1 MFEFEN
7 NTISDYFI
15 DRLKTKKKRTTKDEL
30 LSYIFGR
37 EMYELHD
44 EVSINLI
51 ADELYRN
58 ENNIK
63 KISLLLEQFS
73 IKNKDAVITLL
84 INIYEANGYLVTK
97 DTIAIKPI
105 VLPRLDEVDG
115 LSREFKS
122 KIKSVANG
130 KSVSN
135 LELITYL
142 ERIRLTLI
150 AKAMGAI
157 KKKKTRIVYDAIT
170 DKNGEVRKKN
180 AVSITEEE
188 ESLLPMEQVLPSLNE
203 INTMILNLQSK
214 QSIFPTEE
222 ELAIMYQNARE
233 KSKQEKERLLGDTER
248 F

>member
-1 MFEFEN
+1 MFNFEN
-7 NTISDYFI
+7 NAISDYFI
-15 DRLKTKKKRTTKDEL
+15 DRLKAKKKRTTQDEL
-30 LSYIFGR
+30 LSYLFGR
-37 EMYELHD
+37 EVYEFHD
-44 EVSINLI
+44 EVSINLL
-51 ADELYRN
+51 ADELHRN
-58 ENNIK
+58 KNNIK
-63 KISLLLEQFS
+63 KIGLLFKQFA
-73 IKNKDAVITLL
+73 IKNKDAVIALL
-84 INIYEANGYLVTK
+84 IDIYEVNGFLVTK
-97 DTIAIKPI
+97 DMVAIKPI

-130 KSVSN
+130 GSVSN

-157 KKKKTRIVYDAIT
+157 KKKKTKITYEAIT
-170 DKNGEVRKKN
+170 DKNGVVRKKN

-214 QSIFPTEE
+214 QSVFPTEE
-222 ELAIMYQNARE
+222 ELAILYKNARK
-233 KSKQEKERLLGDTER
+233 KSEQEKERLLSDKER